1 MKTHFVTL
9 YQNEEDS
16 SPSTKTEAKCNHL
29 TGIGESL
36 SERGI
41 SKLMKTLDF
50 FRKEI
55 FHLRKL
61 KIGHTKQT
69 SKTTFLGMLN
79 IWLSININLL
89 FRKVSGKSFEQ
100 NVFEM
105 YKNPATD
112 LVNIGQILTVK

>member
-1 MKTHFVTL
+1 
-9 YQNEEDS
+9 
-16 SPSTKTEAKCNHL
+16 
-29 TGIGESL
+29 
-36 SERGI
+36 
-41 SKLMKTLDF
+41 MKTLDF

-79 IWLSININLL
+79 IWLSINTNLL

-112 LVNIGQILTVK
+112 LVNIDQILTVKRITYYILIYLKFDCCVVHAL